1 MRALLDVGTAAC
13 ALLDGDRCFVQSAG
27 ARTHVSTACWADTLA
42 GWALLEPAGPDGVVT
57 GVSASGKRC
66 AAVAVTQCLCC
77 TGAVQ

>member
-27 ARTHVSTACWADTLA
+27 ARTVVSTACWADTLA
-42 GWALLEPAGPDGVVT
+42 GWGLLEPAGPDGVVT

-66 AAVAVTQCLCC
+66 ASAAATRCLCSAA
-77 TGAVQ
+77 AVR